1 LKIQVPVKRFGGAGP
16 GPPGGEGRSE
26 PVLYW
31 PGSGEAMRSSV
42 DLAEVR
48 SMALESDK
56 IMFEVYRETSY
67 NRRYRVVYFTEL
79 TDRNKES
86 EINRAMAG
94 EHYFDGFIAG
104 YKKEEAKAVIQEV
117 VDRLN
122 NGEAVAPQELEA
134 RLASYLPEQK

>member
-1 LKIQVPVKRFGGAGP
+1 
-16 GPPGGEGRSE
+16 
-26 PVLYW
+26 
-31 PGSGEAMRSSV
+31 
-42 DLAEVR
+42 
-48 SMALESDK
+48 MALESDK
-56 IMFEVYRETSY
+56 IMFEVYREASY

-86 EINRAMAG
+86 EINRAIAG

-122 NGEAVAPQELEA
+122 NGEPVAPQELET
-134 RLASYLPEQK
+134 RLANYLPEQK